1 MTGRELIF
9 RRFFAFLDWFIP
21 EETRDSEEEHR
32 RLRAF
37 VISHLCGPC
46 FGTVIAL
53 SLIMQFPGFVAW
65 AFLAAILVFP
75 AFPFLLRWT
84 KAKREICLASLLH
97 FVVLI
102 FFASYQYGGVQ
113 SPALSWTLTVP
124 IVAMFFVDGIYRL
137 VGMSSFVLGFA
148 VMGGLYFSGHDFPN
162 NFGTGDT
169 GMITLTLL
177 ICAAGYVTAMSM
189 TYIGLYEFSIARIS
203 QAKDAAEAATHAKS
217 KLLRQAQLAN
227 RSKRQADAANESKSQ
242 FLAAMSHEIRNPM
255 NGVVGLSALLSETSL
270 NREQSQYVDA
280 IRQSADS
287 LTAIINDIL
296 DFSKL
301 EAGKLELEFVDFD
314 LRRVVQSVAD
324 LLGPQVM
331 AKGLEFNINV
341 APEVPSII
349 NGDPGRIRQILL
361 NLAGNALKFT
371 DQGTI
376 GIAVEMRHGHDADVS
391 LRFAVTDTGIGV
403 PEEIQ
408 PKLFE
413 KFVQADASITRSFG
427 GTGLG
432 LAICKQLVELIGGE
446 IGLNSTDGG
455 GTTVWF
461 TGDFH
466 HQSKAAKLSH
476 IMPLARQTAGRSHMK
491 VLVVEDNYVNQL
503 LTTRTLQKLEHSTE
517 VACNGVE
524 AVEAVEAE
532 PFDLILMDVNMPEMS
547 GIEATR
553 RIREMAGERG
563 LIPIIALT
571 ANAMKGDRER
581 FLAAGMSDY
590 VSKPL
595 DRDRL
600 IAAVNNWAGRIH
612 EPSPG
617 LSPGAGHD
625 HDTGAAEDHDSEV
638 EIEAETE
645 VETGA
650 NVVAIL
656 DPKVIDE
663 WREILPAEQFTEII
677 ESQVQGV
684 RKCLQ
689 DLKIAVENGA
699 LEQIGELAHNAKGA
713 GGSLGMRQVQ
723 ATAAGLEAACNQNQ
737 ETTAL
742 ELVPDVEAALTEAIE
757 AVDEQY
763 LARSS
768 A

>member
-1 MTGRELIF
+1 
-9 RRFFAFLDWFIP
+9 
-21 EETRDSEEEHR
+21 
-32 RLRAF
+32 
-37 VISHLCGPC
+37 
-46 FGTVIAL
+46 
-53 SLIMQFPGFVAW
+53 
-65 AFLAAILVFP
+65 
-75 AFPFLLRWT
+75 
-84 KAKREICLASLLH
+84 
-97 FVVLI
+97 
-102 FFASYQYGGVQ
+102 
-113 SPALSWTLTVP
+113 
-124 IVAMFFVDGIYRL
+124 
-137 VGMSSFVLGFA
+137 
-148 VMGGLYFSGHDFPN
+148 
-162 NFGTGDT
+162 
-169 GMITLTLL
+169 
-177 ICAAGYVTAMSM
+177 
-189 TYIGLYEFSIARIS
+189 
-203 QAKDAAEAATHAKS
+203 
-217 KLLRQAQLAN
+217 
-227 RSKRQADAANESKSQ
+227 
-242 FLAAMSHEIRNPM
+242 
-255 NGVVGLSALLSETSL
+255 
-270 NREQSQYVDA
+270 
-280 IRQSADS
+280 
-287 LTAIINDIL
+287 
-296 DFSKL
+296 
-301 EAGKLELEFVDFD
+301 
-314 LRRVVQSVAD
+314 
-324 LLGPQVM
+324 
-331 AKGLEFNINV
+331 
-341 APEVPSII
+341 
-349 NGDPGRIRQILL
+349 
-361 NLAGNALKFT
+361 
-371 DQGTI
+371 
-376 GIAVEMRHGHDADVS
+376 
-391 LRFAVTDTGIGV
+391 
-403 PEEIQ
+403 
-408 PKLFE
+408 
-413 KFVQADASITRSFG
+413 
-427 GTGLG
+427 
-432 LAICKQLVELIGGE
+432 
-446 IGLNSTDGG
+446 LNSTDGG

-625 HDTGAAEDHDSEV
+625 HDTGAADDHDSEV